1 MKSTY
6 QTAVVTAPGTVALET
21 RRIVAPG
28 PDEVRVRLQGC
39 GVCGSNLPVWEGR
52 PWFTY
57 PLAPGSPGHEGWGI
71 IDAVGAGVST
81 VRVGD
86 RVAALSHH
94 AFAEMDVCAASQVV
108 RLPDALHGQPF
119 PGEALG
125 CALNVFRR
133 CDIQPHHQVAIIG
146 IGFLGAL
153 LTQLCARAG
162 ARTYAIAHR
171 PFAQEIARRM
181 GAGEVIAMDDHARII
196 EEVKAFTGGLGCDR
210 VIEATGLQWP
220 LDLGGELTAERGRL
234 IIAGY
239 HQDGLRQV
247 NMQLWN
253 WKGIDVINAHER
265 DPRIYIEGMSAAV
278 DAVAAGLLDPTPL
291 YTHRFSLGELP
302 RALDAMRNRADGFLK
317 SLVIYN

>member
-6 QTAVVTAPGTVALET
+6 HAAIVTGPGAVRLEERPFAAL
-21 RRIVAPG
+21 G
-28 PDEVRVRLQGC
+28 PEQVRVRLQGC

-57 PLAPGSPGHEGWGI
+57 PLAPGSPGHEGWGV
-71 IDAVGAGVST
+71 IDAVGNKVSN
-81 VRVGD
+81 VQVGD

-94 AFAEMDVCAASQVV
+94 AFAEFDVCDASQVV
-108 RLPDALHGQPF
+108 KLPDVLRDQPF

-125 CALNVFRR
+125 CALNVFKR
-133 CDIQPHHQVAIIG
+133 CDIRPHHQVAIIG

-153 LTQLCARAG
+153 LTQLCSRSG

-181 GAGEVIAMDDHARII
+181 GAGEVIAMNDHARII
-196 EEVKAFTGGLGCDR
+196 EEVKAFTGGAGCDR

-220 LDLGGELTAERGRL
+220 LDLAGEITAERGRL

-239 HQDGLRQV
+239 HQDGPRQV

-253 WKGIDVINAHER
+253 WRGIDVVNAHER
-265 DPRIYIEGMSAAV
+265 DPRVYIQGMAAAV
-278 DAVAAGLLDPTPL
+278 DAVASGLLDPTPL
-291 YTHRFSLGELP
+291 YTHTFGLDDLSG
-302 RALDAMRNRADGFLK
+302 ALDAMRNRADGFLK
-317 SLVIYN
+317 AIVTNS